1 MKKFLAIAIT
11 TALLSGCGDNAIEQV
26 QKLSVDT
33 KVEYTYGKVLN
44 NRNVCEKIDW
54 KSETINNISTVTY
67 SCLLNKGKKF
77 INYDQ
82 NEVEV
87 LKKKST
93 ADFLESAK
101 KVHKLKY
108 DVAVKD
114 LEEANKA
121 INMLKEIRDN
131 KDYMTATTSNGFLFE
146 AFCLFLT
153 TPEGKVF
160 SDRLAALVN
169 TQEISPEIAYHYFRL
184 LNDDSAS
191 QPIRALAMEFQ
202 PAIHK
207 LYIKAVEKRFAEYD
221 EQKSLAESRLKAHG
235 PDVVDDTDKENLVKF
250 VESAVMEYE
259 KTHAIRGEEKLV
271 WEYNAVTEK
280 YILMKSEFVMK
291 FKNYEDVKY
300 DFNMTHAL
308 YAATHN
314 INDIDEYLSYRIAN
328 K

>member
-1 MKKFLAIAIT
+1 MKKFLAIAVA
-11 TALLSGCGDNAIEQV
+11 TALLTGCGDTAIEQV
-26 QKLSVDT
+26 QNLSIEN

-44 NRNVCEKIDW
+44 NRRVCEKIDW
-54 KSETINNISTVTY
+54 KSDTVDGISTVTY

-87 LKKKST
+87 MKKKVT
-93 ADFLESAK
+93 AEFLENVK
-101 KVHKLKY
+101 TVHKLKY

-114 LEEANKA
+114 LEEANKS

-131 KDYMTATTSNGFLFE
+131 KDYMTAVTSNGFLFE

-153 TPEGKVF
+153 TPEGKQF
-160 SDRLAALVN
+160 NERLGGMVN
-169 TQEISPEIAYHYFRL
+169 TLVPNPEIAYHYFRL

-191 QPIRALAMEFQ
+191 QPIRTLAQEFQ
-202 PAIHK
+202 PAVHK
-207 LYIKAVEKRFAEYD
+207 LYIQAVEKRFGEFE
-221 EQKSLAESRLKAHG
+221 EQKNLAEARLKAHA
-235 PDVVDDTDKENLVKF
+235 PDVVDDNDKENLAKF
-250 VESAVMEYE
+250 VDAAVIDYE
-259 KTHAIRGEEKLV
+259 KNHATRGEEMLV

-280 YILMKSEFVMK
+280 YILKKSTFVMK

-300 DFNMTHAL
+300 DFNMAHAL

-314 INDIDEYLSYRIAN
+314 INNVDEYLSYRIAN
-328 K
+328 R